1 MVKIY
6 ISINN
11 NEEVI
16 LLPVTPEEYEI
27 SEEWEN
33 QEVAGL
39 RKPMNIIQN
48 KKLATTS
55 IESFFPSKDYP
66 FLLNRSMWGMEYV
79 EVIKRWRQRRVP
91 IRFIIT
97 KEGKPVVN
105 MPVTIDSFTYSEDK
119 SGDIKYTLDL
129 KEFTF
134 VEVV

>member
-39 RKPMNIIQN
+39 RQPMNIIQN

-79 EVIKRWRQRRVP
+79 ETIKRWRQRRVP

>member
-39 RKPMNIIQN
+39 RQPMNIIQN

-79 EVIKRWRQRRVP
+79 ETIKRWRQRRVP

-97 KEGKPVVN
+97 KSGKPVVN

-119 SGDIKYTLDL
+119 SGDIEYTLDL

>member
-39 RKPMNIIQN
+39 RQPMNIIQN

-79 EVIKRWRQRRVP
+79 ETIKRWRQRRVP

-97 KEGKPVVN
+97 KSGKPVVN

>member
-119 SGDIKYTLDL
+119 SGDIEYTLDL

>member
-1 MVKIY
+1 MVKFY

-16 LLPVTPEEYEI
+16 LLPVTPEEYEV

-39 RKPMNIIQN
+39 RQPMNIIQN

-79 EVIKRWRQRRVP
+79 EAIKRWRQRRVP

-97 KEGKPVVN
+97 KEGKPIVN
-105 MPVTIDSFTYSEDK
+105 MPVTIDFFTYSEDK

-134 VEVV
+134 VEVF

>member
-39 RKPMNIIQN
+39 RQPMNIIQN

-79 EVIKRWRQRRVP
+79 ETIKRWRQRRVP

-97 KEGKPVVN
+97 KSGKPVVN

-129 KEFTF
+129 KEFIF